1 MTHEYARAITRSF
14 APSCRWPARRTTHE
28 RQSGF
33 ERELRG
39 LFRRGIWIRGVLLSA
54 DHSRAGG
61 VPVALSAIAGC
72 ADVERLR
79 ESIQGLLGNGTVA
92 DCLFCVA
99 RGQVSILVLAFLY
112 DSKLGSGAWF

>member
-39 LFRRGIWIRGVLLSA
+39 LFRRGTWIRGVLLSG
-54 DHSRAGG
+54 DHSCVGG
-61 VPVALSAIAGC
+61 VPVVLSAMAGC
-72 ADVERLR
+72 ADLVRLR
-79 ESIQGLLGNGTVA
+79 MAILGLRGHATGA
-92 DCLFCVA
+92 DCLFCV
-99 RGQVSILVLAFLY
+99 
-112 DSKLGSGAWF
+112 